1 MKMSTIVSKIAKK
14 AIDNY
19 AFLAKLLLD
28 QRVLTSNEFEIK
40 SLDKTQKIFK
50 RLLSL
55 DTSASFSKIVFITI
69 AFC

>member
-19 AFLAKLLLD
+19 AFLAKSLLD